1 MIKDPFS
8 IRAIKI
14 IGRIPV
20 GLVSTY
26 GDIAACAGSPRGARQ
41 IARILH
47 SSSKKYSLP
56 WHRVVNREGR
66 ISDRNSMSH
75 LDQRVMLE
83 DEGIVFNENGRIDL
97 DRYLWIPVV

>member
-8 IRAIKI
+8 LRAIEI

-83 DEGIVFNENGRIDL
+83 DEGIVFNENGLIDL